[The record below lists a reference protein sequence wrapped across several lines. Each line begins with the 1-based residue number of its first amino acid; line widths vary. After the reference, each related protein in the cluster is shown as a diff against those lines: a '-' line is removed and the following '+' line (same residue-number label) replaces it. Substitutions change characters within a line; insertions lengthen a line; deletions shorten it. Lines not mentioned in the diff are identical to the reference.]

1 MCGLEP
7 RSNYP
12 AVPHH
17 RLEQPLSI
25 INLSPRPLDAKAS
38 HGLLL
43 PTICQRRLGDIPFPT
58 DRKVPPPQAHKAP
71 KCHWQLLNGPLP
83 LDHEETWSRRGDSA
97 AVACPHVTSGP
108 AQPGTLGLSS
118 QASPA
123 CNCPPSHAGFAFLT
137 LILFCRVTSA
147 KSFPLSGSSVIAQ
160 SEAEKGAELIGQIGI
175 EPVILTPLVQI
186 EPAKQGPRR

>member
-1 MCGLEP
+1 MVQEGGLCSCGLSSCNI
-7 RSNYP
+7 RASP
-12 AVPHH
+12 A
-17 RLEQPLSI
+17 
-25 INLSPRPLDAKAS
+25 
-38 HGLLL
+38 
-43 PTICQRRLGDIPFPT
+43 
-58 DRKVPPPQAHKAP
+58 
-71 KCHWQLLNGPLP
+71 
-83 LDHEETWSRRGDSA
+83 
-97 AVACPHVTSGP
+97 
-108 AQPGTLGLSS
+108 LGLSS

>member
-17 RLEQPLSI
+17 RLEQPLSM

-43 PTICQRRLGDIPFPT
+43 PTICQRILGDIPFPT
-58 DRKVPPPQAHKAP
+58 DRKDPPPQAHKAP
-71 KCHWQLLNGPLP
+71 KCHWQLF
-83 LDHEETWSRRGDSA
+83 EEIWSRRRDSA

-147 KSFPLSGSSVIAQ
+147 KSFPLSESSIIAQ

-186 EPAKQGPRR
+186 EPAKQGPRC